1 MKKSILILS
10 CCMLLSFLS
19 TRASGQESF
28 ENQDPVEA
36 QLVSLSVDFFKHM
49 ARSEYTDASVLFH
62 YPKEYTSE
70 KKAEQIL
77 DVSKLLK
84 IFTDEF
90 GLPSNHKNDK
100 DPTLYYN
107 VAVSGGDTSY
117 WKNHPSYLQVPL
129 EVVFSKENK
138 GHVILLFSK
147 ILDKWEIR
155 AVAYGLPAQRPGAKE
170 RVVEIMTKMLVTLK
184 PEIQKPPKKE
194 KYPIVFAS
202 NKSSDKLIK

>member
-10 CCMLLSFLS
+10 CCMLLSLLS

-28 ENQDPVEA
+28 ENQDSVEA

-49 ARSEYTDASVLFH
+49 ASSEYSDASMLFH

-90 GLPSNHKNDK
+90 GLPSNHKTDK
-100 DPTLYYN
+100 
-107 VAVSGGDTSY
+107 V
-117 WKNHPSYLQVPL
+117 
-129 EVVFSKENK
+129 
-138 GHVILLFSK
+138 LLS
-147 ILDKWEIR
+147 ITMS
-155 AVAYGLPAQRPGAKE
+155 Q
-170 RVVEIMTKMLVTLK
+170 
-184 PEIQKPPKKE
+184 
-194 KYPIVFAS
+194 
-202 NKSSDKLIK
+202 

>member
-1 MKKSILILS
+1 MSA
-10 CCMLLSFLS
+10 
-19 TRASGQESF
+19 RASGQELS
-28 ENQDPVEA
+28 EVQNSVEE
-36 QLVSLSVDFFKHM
+36 QLMSLSVDFFKHM
-49 ARSEYTDASVLFH
+49 ASSEYSDASMLFH

-90 GLPSNHKNDK
+90 GLPSNHKTDM

-117 WKNHPSYLQVPL
+117 WKNHPSYLQIPI

-147 ILDKWEIR
+147 ILNKWKIR
-155 AVAYGLPAQRPGAKE
+155 AVAFGLPVQRPGAKE
-170 RVVEIMTKMLVTLK
+170 RVVEIMTKMLVTLQ
-184 PEIQKPPKKE
+184 PEIQKAPKRE
-194 KYPIVFAS
+194 KYPIFLAS
-202 NKSSDKLIK
+202 NN